1 MIAHAAQVQGGNDH
15 GGLQHHFRN
24 AALRNIG
31 VGVPDQGPYCRGR
44 SRSIDDV
51 LLQPRLKQERAPAS
65 SAGAHRTGRRQL
77 IRRLVRHFPRL
88 GYDLFLRPRCIY
100 CVLAEAAML
109 VLDYIDT
116 IRDPTLWP
124 CRANPDGINH

>member
-1 MIAHAAQVQGGNDH
+1 MVRGRVWAETAQRHVQHLQGRKEAAMIAHAAQVQGGNAH

-65 SAGAHRTGRRQL
+65 SAGAHRT
-77 IRRLVRHFPRL
+77 
-88 GYDLFLRPRCIY
+88 
-100 CVLAEAAML
+100 
-109 VLDYIDT
+109 
-116 IRDPTLWP
+116 W
-124 CRANPDGINH
+124 